1 MSFGIIALSI
11 SLSGVYKSVQL
22 LIAEQSTQDWTD
34 RLTNRF
40 FYELF
45 WDNLKSGNREYLDIS
60 ELFKKASAKAID
72 DIKTVS
78 DRKPWDFFDKTW
90 WHWLGGVLHFL
101 WLLIG
106 DVIYYGSAIWV
117 GTQFGSPWR

>member
-11 SLSGVYKSVQL
+11 CINSVL
-22 LIAEQSTQDWTD
+22 RYMKFLIEEQSNRDWKD

-45 WDNLKSGNREYLDIS
+45 WENWKSSNREYLDVT
-60 ELFKKASAKAID
+60 ELFREASDKATEDINAASAQDEIG
-72 DIKTVS
+72 
-78 DRKPWDFFDKTW
+78 FLDKTW
-90 WHWLGGVLHFL
+90 WHWLGSVLHFL

-106 DVIYYGSAIWV
+106 DVIWYGSAIWV
-117 GTQFGSPWR
+117 GTLWQH